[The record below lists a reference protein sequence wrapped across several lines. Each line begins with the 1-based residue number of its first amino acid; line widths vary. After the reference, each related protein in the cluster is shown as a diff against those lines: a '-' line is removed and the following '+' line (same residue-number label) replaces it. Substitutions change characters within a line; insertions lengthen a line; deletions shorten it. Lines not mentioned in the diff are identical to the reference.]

1 MLCKLGSK
9 SSLVAERGVEAHDES
24 MRWEWDG
31 VTLGEVDGKA
41 VRAEVQERE
50 EAKDIISEATR
61 IDQTGNMVYAIVCL
75 TPYHLV
81 QCHNHIGRNGY
92 RYACPRKAFND
103 SNSLLVPNK
112 MKRRNRC
119 GDRPCFSLILSP
131 LRFHDTQVY
140 PIISLHVSLR
150 I

>member
-50 EAKDIISEATR
+50 EEAKDIINEATR
-61 IDQTGNMVYAIVCL
+61 IDQKATWY
-75 TPYHLV
+75 TPL
-81 QCHNHIGRNGY
+81 
-92 RYACPRKAFND
+92 
-103 SNSLLVPNK
+103 
-112 MKRRNRC
+112 
-119 GDRPCFSLILSP
+119 
-131 LRFHDTQVY
+131 
-140 PIISLHVSLR
+140 
-150 I
+150 